1 MKNLR
6 TTILAMILAFLISS
20 VKSEN
25 PCGVMFPVKDTTN
38 WGIGFIKA
46 NIKATIKGFQTN
58 TDQKCY
64 IGNGE
69 IVFNNETRTKI
80 SELDFVYLGGY
91 STSLYKVFQVK
102 DTKYNICANSIK
114 GGVWVEFDDLSK
126 DGLAFETYTSFIAKN
141 KNIID
146 YYNNEKV
153 GWHVKMGVNLN
164 SSCLNLRDYPSID
177 GKIITCLKNN
187 LDLGSNSTT
196 THIEIQ
202 GVNNGW
208 AYIIARLYIFDGND
222 FDNPDGC
229 ASTVIKEYKGYV
241 KIIGKNGIPN
251 IWYAQTS
258 Y

>member
-6 TTILAMILAFLISS
+6 TTIVAIIIAFLISS

-46 NIKATIKGFQTN
+46 NIKVKFKGFQTN
-58 TDQKCY
+58 TNQKCY

-69 IVFNNETRTKI
+69 IVFNNDTRPKI

-91 STSLYKVFQVK
+91 STSIYKVFQVK

-114 GGVWVEFDDLSK
+114 GGVWVEFDDLAK
-126 DGLAFETYTSFIAKN
+126 DGLSFETYISFIAKN

-146 YYNNEKV
+146 YYSNERV
-153 GWHVKMGVNLN
+153 GWHVKMGVNLI
-164 SSCLNLRDYPSID
+164 SSCLNLRDQPSID

-187 LDLGSNSTT
+187 LELDSNYTT

-202 GVNNGW
+202 GVTNGW

-229 ASTVIKEYKGYV
+229 ATTVIKEYTGYV

-251 IWYAQTS
+251 IWYAQT
-258 Y
+258 